1 MDGAGPLQM
10 LRHVTLPM
18 LRPLLVTLVVVSTI
32 WDFKIFDQVYV
43 MTGGGPYLS
52 TVLSVFTAWRDLLP
66 LPLPL
71 SPPPFRLPALLPL
84 LVLLRLVAPLA
95 ALIPP
100 GPVV

>member
-43 MTGGGPYLS
+43 MTGGGPYRS
-52 TVLSVFTAWRDLLP
+52 TELAAITVWREAVAR
-66 LPLPL
+66 
-71 SPPPFRLPALLPL
+71 PPPRPPPAPAGGAFPPP
-84 LVLLRLVAPLA
+84 LVLPPAPLRPRPRA
-95 ALIPP
+95 PR
-100 GPVV
+100 GRG